1 MSKSKKIDI
10 RFSVSSDIYHLK
22 VDDLSCWGIS
32 QDKPAVIEITMP
44 GAKKPIKKYFPKTTT
59 VYDSNSLF
67 NNCDGDCDDL
77 VELPDGIYNIKL
89 FASPSKFSYEV
100 NYAKLDRLQK
110 ELDLLFI
117 KELDKDCLECDKRY
131 LTEYVFDKM
140 LIESLTRRGDRHRAS
155 KIYKDLYNRVKLK
168 LKCKNC

>member
-44 GAKKPIKKYFPKTTT
+44 GANKPIKKYFPKKTT

-67 NNCDGDCDDL
+67 NNCDADCDEN
-77 VELPDGIYNIKL
+77 VELPDGIYKIKIS
-89 FASPSKFSYEV
+89 ASPSKFNYEV
-100 NYAKLDRLQK
+100 NFAKLDKLQK
-110 ELDLLFI
+110 KLDLLFI
-117 KELDKDCLECDKRY
+117 KELEKDCAECDKRY
-131 LTEYVFDKM
+131 LLEYTYTKI
-140 LIESLTRRGDRHRAS
+140 LIESLTRRGDRNRAS
-155 KIYKDLYNRVKLK
+155 KEYNDLINRININ